1 MFTVSRNFSIH
12 VARVLLLGFRNTAAT
27 QDGDKI
33 TFMTNADEDT
43 VRRICERAYCDML
56 AREEKKKTGSRMLPT
71 IVSESEAADGEY
83 LRDFVAGDYTVVHAD
98 PQYQYAASG
107 TKPETRS
114 YTVREDLV
122 PFVRR
127 VLIRNFFSCDVSG
140 KVIHTNAEN
149 FEAIVRRAYCEMCAE
164 GSPLFLVSEEEERVP
179 QYLGTLTWRF
189 QSHGYAPIHVNTRI
203 NRMGE
208 LCADQT

>member
-1 MFTVSRNFSIH
+1 
-12 VARVLLLGFRNTAAT
+12 
-27 QDGDKI
+27 
-33 TFMTNADEDT
+33 
-43 VRRICERAYCDML
+43 ML
-56 AREEKKKTGSRMLPT
+56 AREEKKKTGSSMLP
-71 IVSESEAADGEY
+71 VLVPESEAADEEY
-83 LRDFVAGDYTVVHAD
+83 LKSFATGKHFVVYAY

-114 YTVREDLV
+114 YTVRGDLV

-127 VLIRNFFSCDVSG
+127 VLVRNFFSCDEAG
-140 KVIHTNAEN
+140 KVIRTNAEN
-149 FEAIVRRAYCEMCAE
+149 FKAIVRRAYCEMLSE

-189 QSHGYAPIHVNTRI
+189 QSHGYAPIHVDTSF

-208 LCADQT
+208 LCANQT